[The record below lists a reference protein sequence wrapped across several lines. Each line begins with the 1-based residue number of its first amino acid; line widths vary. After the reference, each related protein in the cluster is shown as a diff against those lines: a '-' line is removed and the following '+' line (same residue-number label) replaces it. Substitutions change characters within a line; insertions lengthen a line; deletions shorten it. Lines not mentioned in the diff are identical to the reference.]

1 MAFKM
6 KGFNPGKGTGM
17 GNSFK
22 RTIQFRDPIKGD
34 IPTAEDYL
42 VRDEGAG
49 YDQYDQGKKTDQER
63 LDDARFTEYRKKL
76 QKSNFGLSIN
86 PDNIGYNKE
95 NFSKWSKN
103 NKRKAGESKVEYQER
118 FRGVTDEMA
127 NLENEAKYLASKGYK
142 VTGKKFGD
150 KIEESDIYS
159 ADTREV
165 GSRESNKE
173 LRRQG
178 NYAKRRANDLAR
190 YKRLEKTYGKGNVPE
205 SLVPS
210 SVEDQIKKE
219 PSKKEKRQQR
229 KQARRDKRRDMT
241 EEYTPQSSEEYT
253 DKYTKDMD
261 RMIEEEESKK
271 RRENL
276 VKEGV
281 RQLHKNKI
289 NRNFLGIIPEDKD
302 EDLIEDNENLVADN
316 EEENNNDGE
325 YIPQTVKT

>member
-22 RTIQFRDPIKGD
+22 RTIQFRNPIKGD

-76 QKSNFGLSIN
+76 QKSNFGLAIN

-103 NKRKAGESKVEYQER
+103 NKRKAGESKIEYQER
-118 FRGVTDEMA
+118 FRDVADEMA

-150 KIEESDIYS
+150 KIEESDVYS

-173 LRRQG
+173 LRRQA
-178 NYAKRRANDLAR
+178 NYAKRRASDLAR
-190 YKRLEKTYGKGNVPE
+190 YKRLEEAYGPGNVPQ
-205 SLVPS
+205 SLIPS
-210 SVEDQIKKE
+210 SVEFPIKKE
-219 PSKKEKRQQR
+219 SSKKEKTQEDKQDLGLVNLSSRIIDKDEKAVMPTKEKLSDFQKSIKPSDAS
-229 KQARRDKRRDMT
+229 KQANMMLRNRT
-241 EEYTPQSSEEYT
+241 Y
-253 DKYTKDMD
+253 
-261 RMIEEEESKK
+261 
-271 RRENL
+271 L
-276 VKEGV
+276 KE
-281 RQLHKNKI
+281 
-289 NRNFLGIIPEDKD
+289 IPDDDD
-302 EDLIEDNENLVADN
+302 EDLIKNNEDLITDNEIK
-316 EEENNNDGE
+316 NNNDGE
-325 YIPQTVKT
+325 YIPQTQRT

>member
-22 RTIQFRDPIKGD
+22 RTIQFRNPIKGD
-34 IPTAEDYL
+34 VPTAEDYL

-76 QKSNFGLSIN
+76 QKSNFGLAIN

-103 NKRKAGESKVEYQER
+103 NKRKAGESKIEYQER
-118 FRGVTDEMA
+118 FRDVADEMA

-150 KIEESDIYS
+150 KIEESDVYS

-173 LRRQG
+173 LRRQA
-178 NYAKRRANDLAR
+178 NYAKRRASDLAR
-190 YKRLEKTYGKGNVPE
+190 YKRLEETYGPGNVPQ
-205 SLVPS
+205 SLIPS
-210 SVEDQIKKE
+210 SVEFPIKKE
-219 PSKKEKRQQR
+219 PSKKEKRQKDKQDLGLVGLSSR
-229 KQARRDKRRDMT
+229 IVDKDGKAVRPAKDKISDFQKSIKPSDASKQANMMLR
-241 EEYTPQSSEEYT
+241 
-253 DKYTKDMD
+253 
-261 RMIEEEESKK
+261 
-271 RRENL
+271 
-276 VKEGV
+276 
-281 RQLHKNKI
+281 NKI
-289 NRNFLGIIPEDKD
+289 NRDFFKEIPDD
-302 EDLIEDNENLVADN
+302 SYEDLIENNENLIADN
-316 EEENNNDGE
+316 EEKNNNDGE
-325 YIPQTVKT
+325 YIPQTQRT

>member
-22 RTIQFRDPIKGD
+22 RTIQFRNPIKGD
-34 IPTAEDYL
+34 VPTAEDYL

-76 QKSNFGLSIN
+76 QKSNFGLAIN

-103 NKRKAGESKVEYQER
+103 NKRKAGESKIEYQER
-118 FRGVTDEMA
+118 FRDVTDEMA

-173 LRRQG
+173 LRRQA
-178 NYAKRRANDLAR
+178 NYAKRRASDLAR
-190 YKRLEKTYGKGNVPE
+190 YKRLEETYGPGNVPQ
-205 SLVPS
+205 SLIPS
-210 SVEDQIKKE
+210 SVEFPIKKE
-219 PSKKEKRQQR
+219 SSKKEKTQEDKQDLGLVDLSSRIIDEDGKAVKPTKEKLSDFQKSIQPPDTSKEATR
-229 KQARRDKRRDMT
+229 KLL
-241 EEYTPQSSEEYT
+241 
-253 DKYTKDMD
+253 D
-261 RMIEEEESKK
+261 RN
-271 RRENL
+271 RTYL
-276 VKEGV
+276 KE
-281 RQLHKNKI
+281 
-289 NRNFLGIIPEDKD
+289 IPEDD
-302 EDLIEDNENLVADN
+302 NEDLIKNNEDLITDNEIK
-316 EEENNNDGE
+316 NNNDGE
-325 YIPQTVKT
+325 YIPQTQRT

>member
-22 RTIQFRDPIKGD
+22 RTIQFRNPIKGD

-76 QKSNFGLSIN
+76 QKSNFGLAIN

-103 NKRKAGESKVEYQER
+103 NKRKAGESKIEYQER
-118 FRGVTDEMA
+118 FRDVADEMA

-150 KIEESDIYS
+150 KIEESDVYS

-173 LRRQG
+173 LRRQA
-178 NYAKRRANDLAR
+178 NYAKRRASDLAR
-190 YKRLEKTYGKGNVPE
+190 YKRLEEAYGPGNVPQ
-205 SLVPS
+205 SLIPS
-210 SVEDQIKKE
+210 SVEFPIKKE
-219 PSKKEKRQQR
+219 SSKKEKIQEDKQDLGLVNLSSRIIDKDEKAVMPTKEKLSDFQKSIKPSDAS
-229 KQARRDKRRDMT
+229 KQANMMLRNRT
-241 EEYTPQSSEEYT
+241 Y
-253 DKYTKDMD
+253 
-261 RMIEEEESKK
+261 
-271 RRENL
+271 L
-276 VKEGV
+276 KE
-281 RQLHKNKI
+281 
-289 NRNFLGIIPEDKD
+289 IPDDDD
-302 EDLIEDNENLVADN
+302 EDLIKNNEDLITDNEIK
-316 EEENNNDGE
+316 NNNDGE
-325 YIPQTVKT
+325 YIPQTQRT